1 MWQEMSPPSSEV
13 MWPWPFP
20 MTLGMLQQWGLPGQ
34 LIKLLSYELET
45 PKEPVP
51 GVRMARGF
59 QPSCTGQRFN

>member
-1 MWQEMSPPSSEV
+1 MWQEMSPPSLEV
-13 MWPWPFP
+13 TWPWPFS
-20 MTLGMLQQWGLPGQ
+20 MTLGMLQQWGQ

-59 QPSCTGQRFN
+59 RPS

>member
-1 MWQEMSPPSSEV
+1 
-13 MWPWPFP
+13 
-20 MTLGMLQQWGLPGQ
+20 MTLGMLQQWGQ

-59 QPSCTGQRFN
+59 RPS